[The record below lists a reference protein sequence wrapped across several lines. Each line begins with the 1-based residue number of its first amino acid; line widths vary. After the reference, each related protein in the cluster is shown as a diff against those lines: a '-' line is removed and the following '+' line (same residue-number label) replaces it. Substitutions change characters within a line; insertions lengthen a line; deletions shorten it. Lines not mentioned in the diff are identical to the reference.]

1 MTEEGTLAVQV
12 VESEVE
18 GVVEVWWNNAL
29 KEYVIS
35 FDACNLFVVREIFWQ
50 N

>member
-1 MTEEGTLAVQV
+1 MTDEGALAVQV
-12 VESEVE
+12 VEKCEV
-18 GVVEVWWNNAL
+18 VDVWWNNAL